1 MLRFRGHML
10 TVDSEAICLDSEAIC
25 LDSEA
30 ICLGSEVICSDS
42 ETISLA
48 SSIQPKKLDL
58 IVFHNVI
65 PCYWLHGF
73 LTKSCLL

>member
-1 MLRFRGHML
+1 ML
-10 TVDSEAICLDSEAIC
+10 TVDSEAIYLDSEAIC
-25 LDSEA
+25 SDSEAICFDSEA